1 MADKTISQLT
11 GATTPLAG
19 TEVLP
24 IVQSSS
30 TKKVAVSDLTAGR
43 AISSLNVAVT
53 GSTVPANGFYLPAAN
68 TVAIATNSGEKLRVD
83 SSGNVGVGTT
93 TPTTIANTATVSIN
107 STASNTTGIVVHQNN
122 GNQVARSGV
131 LSGYYLFQDLA
142 SANGMLFDEQG
153 ALPIRFN
160 TNGTTK
166 LTVQSSGN
174 THVETGN
181 LVIGTAGKGIDF
193 SANTGAPGMTSELL
207 TRYEEGAY
215 TATMTPT
222 TSGTI
227 TLAGTHNTL
236 TYTRVGRMVT
246 VVGMLMVDSVGS
258 PVGAININLP
268 IAAAAGNSFNSAV
281 ALFVNGSNGPLSADF
296 IGQVSAGASTMTI
309 YLGDGNYVQS
319 DSANAMQAT
328 TQVSISATYFA

>member
-1 MADKTISQLT
+1 MADKTISALT
-11 GATTPLAG
+11 AASTPLAG

-24 IVQSSS
+24 IVQSNT
-30 TKKVAVSDLTAGR
+30 TKKVSVANLTAGR
-43 AISSLNVAVT
+43 AISSTGVT
-53 GSTVPANGFYLPAAN
+53 VLLGDTSDASVNLQ
-68 TVAIATNSGEKLRVD
+68 
-83 SSGNVGVGTT
+83 
-93 TPTTIANTATVSIN
+93 N
-107 STASNTTGIVVHQNN
+107 STG
-122 GNQVARSGV
+122 
-131 LSGYYLFQDLA
+131 
-142 SANGMLFDEQG
+142 
-153 ALPIRFN
+153 
-160 TNGTTK
+160 
-166 LTVQSSGN
+166 LTVLTQGGDGNFYFLNYAAKDIIFGTSGAELARFFNSSKDLRL
-174 THVETGN
+174 TAGN
-181 LVIGTAGKGIDF
+181 LAFQTAGKGIDF
-193 SANTGAPGMTSELL
+193 SANTAAPGATSELL

-246 VVGMLMVDSVGS
+246 VMGMLMVDTVGS

-319 DSANAMQAT
+319 DSADAMQAS
-328 TQVSISATYFA
+328 TQVTISATYFA